1 MKLASAL
8 TAVVLLAAAAGT
20 LAAQGRGAAAAS
32 GPQRWW
38 WAWPSAPD
46 AQSVERGKAQFAQ
59 SCASC
64 HAQNMAGT
72 SKASTLMRSALVRH
86 DADGSAIIGVMQS
99 GTADRKMPPIQLS
112 MAQMKDIVAF
122 VQWSIQNYDRT
133 SAGAPPQ
140 DYPLSKLLVG
150 NADAGKAFFD
160 GAGGCTK
167 CHSVTGDLS
176 GIAKKYSPVDLQAR
190 FLMPRTRKPTNATV
204 TLSSGEK
211 VTGQLQLMNN
221 FIVTIV
227 DSAAKTQSWP
237 ADTVKVQIDDPLQT
251 HRDLLPK
258 YTDADVHNI
267 FAYLETLK

>member
-1 MKLASAL
+1 MKLASAV
-8 TAVVLLAAAAGT
+8 TAVVLLAGAAGT
-20 LAAQGRGAAAAS
+20 LPAQGRGAAAAS

-46 AQSVERGKAQFAQ
+46 AQSVERGKADFAQ

-72 SKASTLMRSALVRH
+72 SKAPTLMRSSLVRH
-86 DADGSAIIGVMQS
+86 DADGSAIIGVIQS
-99 GTADRKMPPIQLS
+99 GTPDKKMPSIQLS
-112 MAQMKDIVAF
+112 AAQMKDIVAF
-122 VQWSIQNYDRT
+122 IQWSIQNYDRT

-140 DYPLSKLLVG
+140 DYPLSNLLVG
-150 NADAGKAFFD
+150 NADAGKAFFN
-160 GAGGCTK
+160 GAGGCAK
-167 CHSVTGDLS
+167 CHSPTGDLA
-176 GIAKKYSPVDLQAR
+176 GIAGKYAPVDLQAR

-211 VTGQLQLMNN
+211 VTGQIRLINN
-221 FIVTIV
+221 FTVTIV
-227 DSAAKTQSWP
+227 DSTGKSQSWP
-237 ADTVKVQIDDPLQT
+237 VDTVKVQIEDPLQA

-258 YTDADVHNI
+258 YTDADVHNM